1 MESRPSFHPRIM
13 PLRRSCLAMGI
24 WSAISFCLLA
34 SGCGES
40 NGQLPVVPV
49 KGVLIFQGK
58 PLDNALVTF
67 HSADQTPGKITSGRA
82 TTKRDGSFEL
92 STYNANDGIPE
103 GDYAVT
109 IECFRLRGGNGSW
122 EPGPNILPP
131 KYSNPQTSEI
141 KLSVRKEDVSEKR
154 IEIR

>member
-1 MESRPSFHPRIM
+1 MESRPSFRLRIT
-13 PLRRSCLAMGI
+13 PLRRNCFALVI

-34 SGCGES
+34 SGCGET
-40 NGQLPVVPV
+40 NDQLPVVPV

-67 HSADQTPGKITSGRA
+67 HSTDQTQGKITSGRA